1 MNIVKTLTENRIKD
15 IPDFHRVPAHDFR
28 DDGSTF
34 TCWVYKGVPM
44 TQCRGGG
51 RTYLCLRTDYIST
64 LKKDG
69 LSDLEFDIPY
79 DFWHD
84 NKGKDVE
91 DVFNGVS
98 EFDFDQL
105 LKNVDILIEQIKT
118 VTAKFNKIEIEEFPI
133 EEQCWKEAKF
143 LNNFTEDIK
152 TKFNWMEASDFD
164 TGRFKNYW
172 KSLKRYAKSAHDH
185 AFAYRM
191 GEVSKR
197 VAFEDSNRLAKYGY
211 VTTQITDDEFYIKE
225 LKEMVEKYKY
235 KGAVA

>member
-1 MNIVKTLTENRIKD
+1 MNIIKTLTENRIKD

-34 TCWVYKGVPM
+34 TCWVYKGIPM

-69 LSDLEFDIPY
+69 LS
-79 DFWHD
+79 
-84 NKGKDVE
+84 
-91 DVFNGVS
+91 
-98 EFDFDQL
+98 
-105 LKNVDILIEQIKT
+105 
-118 VTAKFNKIEIEEFPI
+118 
-133 EEQCWKEAKF
+133 
-143 LNNFTEDIK
+143 
-152 TKFNWMEASDFD
+152 
-164 TGRFKNYW
+164 
-172 KSLKRYAKSAHDH
+172 
-185 AFAYRM
+185 
-191 GEVSKR
+191 KR

-211 VTTQITDDEFYIKE
+211 VITQIDGFYIKE